1 MVHIRWA
8 DAPSQRDRGPQD
20 APPIGEGSS
29 ALAVANAQR
38 VVQRVSTELSLSLS
52 DKRHSLDACFRLF
65 GSRAGMTQPLM
76 LSCSSMTK
84 RNETK
89 RNETKRTAVLRKCAL
104 RVHVRHNAQPDRRS
118 VRRWCWARFWS
129 FWLILA

>member
-89 RNETKRTAVLRKCAL
+89 RNEQLYCASVHCACMCGTTPSPTAVRLGAGAGL
-104 RVHVRHNAQPDRRS
+104 DSGH
-118 VRRWCWARFWS
+118 FG
-129 FWLILA
+129 

>member
-1 MVHIRWA
+1 MCPGEDMVHIRWA

-89 RNETKRTAVLRKCAL
+89 RNETKRNETNSCIAQVCIARACA
-104 RVHVRHNAQPDRRS
+104 AQRP
-118 VRRWCWARFWS
+118 ARPPFG
-129 FWLILA
+129 